1 MFNLHHKSDL
11 LEIQRFSCA
20 LSEANAKLAAVSRSM
35 AMIEFDPTG
44 VILDANENFCKA
56 VGYSLEEIRG
66 KHHRIFCEGDYAK
79 SEEYQ
84 RFWRELERGEPSS
97 GTFQRLNKKGQEVW
111 LEASY
116 MPVIGA
122 DRQVHSVIKVATDI
136 TARVIK
142 EHENQAL
149 VNALGRAMAV
159 IEFSPDGRVISAN
172 DNFLQTMHY
181 SAGEVV
187 GQHHS
192 LFCHRA
198 ESESASYKAFWA
210 SLNRGEYHSHRFER
224 VDKFGRI
231 VFLEA
236 SYNPIF
242 DAKGRLYKVVKFA
255 SDITQQVT
263 TLQSAAEA
271 AHSTSV
277 QNDACAQ
284 KGSQVVQQTVQII
297 EQISQDLNQAALSI
311 DAVSKQSDIIG
322 TIVQTIRGI
331 ADQTNLLALNA
342 AIEAA
347 RAGEAGRGFAV
358 VADEV
363 RKLAEKSGGSAS
375 EIARLAS
382 AIVSQTDQV
391 RAAVGAGLQS
401 IEASAGLAGGVEDTL
416 EQARG
421 KVEQASRGVDEIVLS
436 VREQQVASTEIAQN
450 MERISSS
457 AEEASEVAGQMS
469 QSAVQLR
476 SAAGGLS
483 TAIAGF
489 RV

>member
-1 MFNLHHKSDL
+1 MFNLHHKSDV
-11 LEIQRFSCA
+11 LEIERLSCA
-20 LSEANAKLAAVSRSM
+20 LTEANAKLAAISRSM
-35 AMIEFDPTG
+35 AMIEFDSTG
-44 VILDANENFCKA
+44 VILEANENFCKA
-56 VGYSLEEIRG
+56 VGYSIEEIRG
-66 KHHRIFCEGDYAK
+66 KHHRIFCEEAYAN
-79 SEEYQ
+79 SEDYQ
-84 RFWRELERGEPSS
+84 RFWRELGRGEPDS
-97 GTFQRLNKKGQEVW
+97 GTFLRLNKAGKEVW

-122 DRQVHSVIKVATDI
+122 DRHVRSVIKVAADI
-136 TARVIK
+136 TARINQ
-142 EHENQAL
+142 EHESQSL

-159 IEFSPDGRVISAN
+159 IEFSPDGRVITAN

-181 SAGEVV
+181 SLNEVV

-198 ESESASYKAFWA
+198 ESESAAYKAFWA
-210 SLNRGEYHSHRFER
+210 SLNRGEFHSRRFER
-224 VDKFGRI
+224 VDKHGRM

-263 TLQSAAEA
+263 TLQTAAES

-297 EQISQDLNQAALSI
+297 EEISRDLNEAALSI

-347 RAGEAGRGFAV
+347 RAGEHGRGFAV

-363 RKLAEKSGGSAS
+363 RSLAARTSQATVEIVDVVRKNHDLSLSA
-375 EIARLAS
+375 
-382 AIVSQTDQV
+382 VSSMQSSLSRT
-391 RAAVGAGLQS
+391 GL
-401 IEASAGLAGGVEDTL
+401 GVELANEAGEVILEIQQGSRHVVDAISQFNSTL
-416 EQARG
+416 
-421 KVEQASRGVDEIVLS
+421 
-436 VREQQVASTEIAQN
+436 
-450 MERISSS
+450 
-457 AEEASEVAGQMS
+457 
-469 QSAVQLR
+469 QLN
-476 SAAGGLS
+476 
-483 TAIAGF
+483 
-489 RV
+489 